1 MTDEPRWLAK
11 ADIVELHDYVLARTG
26 GSPGLRDEGLL
37 ESALARPSNR
47 WSYEG
52 VEDIRELAA
61 TYGVGLAKNHPFIDG
76 NKRAAFLCVGL
87 FLELNGWR
95 LTATDDDAVATF
107 YAVASSGVD
116 EDALAAW
123 VNGNSAAT

>member
-11 ADIVELHDYVLARTG
+11 ADVELHDYVLARTG
-26 GSPGLRDEGLL
+26 GSPGVRDEGLP

-47 WSYEG
+47 WSFEG